1 MKGKTTRQSWIAGG
15 RNTMLVAVRLPTG
28 DVLSLPPDLPEGM
41 FFVETFMTFPIRLA
55 LVLKRG

>member
-1 MKGKTTRQSWIAGG
+1 
-15 RNTMLVAVRLPTG
+15 MLVAVRLPTG
-28 DVLSLPPDLPEGM
+28 DFCRCRPISQKVM